1 MKKVINVV
9 VAIFT
14 LIIITQPENII
25 AKQVQIDDIP
35 NNTYVIGTHM
45 FTEDMLLTTSHIM
58 LGASTI
64 KSDKLEDMII
74 YYKTPRGVWI
84 NGLTGD
90 KVTLSSELTI
100 DYKNT
105 KKIEDGIL
113 YGDVNQD
120 GVINM
125 EDVVKISK
133 FITGQIELTDDQK
146 KLADIDQDG
155 VIDTADTQILA
166 EYIVDG
172 CKTDPTGYNVSL
184 PYIGHQKY
192 KIETDLAG
200 GKYTGTIPNAYYN
213 TGGNDISLGEPEKE
227 GYVFI
232 GWTGSNGDTPELN
245 VIISTSTAKDLTY
258 TANWVLIGDI
268 NQDGT
273 LNGQDIMMIRKYIS
287 GKDTLSDIQ
296 KKIADAD
303 ADGVI
308 DSADVQVLTAYQ
320 AGGYNIELPYT
331 GHTKYKIEMNL
342 DGGDYSGKIR
352 NAYYDIGDITLDKPT
367 REGYVFIGWTG
378 SNGDTPELNVI
389 ISTSTAKDLTYTA
402 NWVLIGDIN
411 QDGTLN
417 GQDIM
422 MIRKYISGKDTLSD
436 IQKKIA
442 DADAD
447 GVIDS
452 ADVQVL
458 TAYQAGGYNIELPYT
473 GHTKYKIEMNLD
485 GGDYSG
491 KIRNAYYDIGDITLD
506 KPTREG
512 YVFIGWTGS
521 NGDTPDLDVK
531 IPESTAKDLT
541 YTANWALLGDVNQDG
556 TLNGKDVMMIA
567 RHVSGKEILSDIQ
580 MKIADV
586 DADGVVDSADV
597 QTINAY
603 VIDNCKTDPEGYN
616 IKLPYTG
623 HTKYKI
629 EMNLDGGDYSG
640 IIRNAYYDIYD
651 IMLDNPAKEGYTFI
665 GWTGSNGDTPELT
678 VKIPKGTAKD
688 LTYAANWQKNSN

>member
-14 LIIITQPENII
+14 LIIITQPENIF

-64 KSDKLEDMII
+64 KSDKLEEMII

-100 DYKNT
+100 NYKNT
-105 KKIEDGIL
+105 IKIEDDIL
-113 YGDVNQD
+113 YGDVSQD

-213 TGGNDISLGEPEKE
+213 TGGNDISLKEPEKE

-258 TANWVLIGDI
+258 TANWVLLGDVD
-268 NQDGT
+268 Q
-273 LNGQDIMMIRKYIS
+273 NGQPSVLDEVKILRHIAGIIELTDIE
-287 GKDTLSDIQ
+287 
-296 KKIADAD
+296 KKIADID

-308 DSADVQVLTAYQ
+308 DTADTQILAEYIV
-320 AGGYNIELPYT
+320 
-331 GHTKYKIEMNL
+331 
-342 DGGDYSGKIR
+342 DG
-352 NAYYDIGDITLDKPT
+352 
-367 REGYVFIGWTG
+367 
-378 SNGDTPELNVI
+378 
-389 ISTSTAKDLTYTA
+389 
-402 NWVLIGDIN
+402 
-411 QDGTLN
+411 
-417 GQDIM
+417 
-422 MIRKYISGKDTLSD
+422 
-436 IQKKIA
+436 
-442 DADAD
+442 
-447 GVIDS
+447 
-452 ADVQVL
+452 
-458 TAYQAGGYNIELPYT
+458 
-473 GHTKYKIEMNLD
+473 
-485 GGDYSG
+485 
-491 KIRNAYYDIGDITLD
+491 
-506 KPTREG
+506 
-512 YVFIGWTGS
+512 
-521 NGDTPDLDVK
+521 
-531 IPESTAKDLT
+531 
-541 YTANWALLGDVNQDG
+541 
-556 TLNGKDVMMIA
+556 
-567 RHVSGKEILSDIQ
+567 
-580 MKIADV
+580 
-586 DADGVVDSADV
+586 
-597 QTINAY
+597 
-603 VIDNCKTDPEGYN
+603 CKTDPEGYN

-629 EMNLDGGDYSG
+629 EINLAGGKYTDALPT
-640 IIRNAYYDIYD
+640 AYYNAGGSDIS
-651 IMLDNPAKEGYTFI
+651 LKEPEKEGYVFI
-665 GWTGSNGDTPELT
+665 GWTGSNGDTPELEVKIPPST
-678 VKIPKGTAKD
+678 AKDLTYTANWTLLGDVNQDGTLNGKDVTMIRRHVSGKETLSDIQMKIADVDADGTVDSADAQVITAYVIDNCKTDPEGYNIKLPYKGHTKYKIEMNLDGGEYSGKIRNAYYDIGDITLDEPTKEGYVFIGWTGSNGDTPELEVKIPKGTAKD
-688 LTYAANWQKNSN
+688 LSYTANWQKNSN

>member
-14 LIIITQPENII
+14 LIIITQPENIF

-100 DYKNT
+100 NYKNT
-105 KKIEDGIL
+105 IKIEDDIL
-113 YGDVNQD
+113 YGDVSQD

-125 EDVVKISK
+125 EDIVKISK

-172 CKTDPTGYNVSL
+172 CKTNPEGYNVSL

-200 GKYTGTIPNAYYN
+200 GEYTGNYTNAYYN
-213 TGGNDISLGEPEKE
+213 TGGNDISLKEPEKE

-258 TANWVLIGDI
+258 TANWVLLGDVDQNGQPSVLDEVKILRHIAGIIELTDIEKKIADIDADGVIDTADTQILAEYIVDGCKTDPEGYNIKLPYTGHTKYKIEINLAGGKYTDALPTAYYNAGGSDISLKEPEKEGYVFIGWTGSNGDTPELEVKIPPSTAKDLTYTANWVLIGDI

-287 GKDTLSDIQ
+287 GKETLSDIQ

-303 ADGVI
+303 VDGVI

-352 NAYYDIGDITLDKPT
+352 NAYYDIGDITLDEPT
-367 REGYVFIGWTG
+367 KEGYVFIGWTG
-378 SNGDTPELNVI
+378 SNGDTPEL
-389 ISTSTAKDLTYTA
+389 
-402 NWVLIGDIN
+402 
-411 QDGTLN
+411 
-417 GQDIM
+417 
-422 MIRKYISGKDTLSD
+422 
-436 IQKKIA
+436 
-442 DADAD
+442 
-447 GVIDS
+447 
-452 ADVQVL
+452 
-458 TAYQAGGYNIELPYT
+458 E
-473 GHTKYKIEMNLD
+473 
-485 GGDYSG
+485 
-491 KIRNAYYDIGDITLD
+491 
-506 KPTREG
+506 
-512 YVFIGWTGS
+512 
-521 NGDTPDLDVK
+521 
-531 IPESTAKDLT
+531 
-541 YTANWALLGDVNQDG
+541 
-556 TLNGKDVMMIA
+556 
-567 RHVSGKEILSDIQ
+567 
-580 MKIADV
+580 
-586 DADGVVDSADV
+586 
-597 QTINAY
+597 
-603 VIDNCKTDPEGYN
+603 
-616 IKLPYTG
+616 
-623 HTKYKI
+623 
-629 EMNLDGGDYSG
+629 
-640 IIRNAYYDIYD
+640 
-651 IMLDNPAKEGYTFI
+651 
-665 GWTGSNGDTPELT
+665 

-688 LTYAANWQKNSN
+688 LSYTANWQKSSN

>member
-287 GKDTLSDIQ
+287 GK
-296 KKIADAD
+296 
-303 ADGVI
+303 
-308 DSADVQVLTAYQ
+308 
-320 AGGYNIELPYT
+320 E
-331 GHTKYKIEMNL
+331 
-342 DGGDYSGKIR
+342 
-352 NAYYDIGDITLDKPT
+352 
-367 REGYVFIGWTG
+367 
-378 SNGDTPELNVI
+378 
-389 ISTSTAKDLTYTA
+389 
-402 NWVLIGDIN
+402 
-411 QDGTLN
+411 
-417 GQDIM
+417 
-422 MIRKYISGKDTLSD
+422 TLSD

-688 LTYAANWQKNSN
+688 LTYTANWQKNSN